1 MMLGP
6 YTCEDSDCIP
16 DESLYL
22 APGQL
27 LLPGVDPAPII
38 NYITGS
44 NSTFANPGLGFEMSF
59 GSVTKDGKVNVD
71 LQDPAT
77 VPGTSAGSTA
87 GQRTMTLGADTYQ
100 NVGSIIDVTV
110 DSATTSGSITVTL
123 PYDEATLAG
132 ASEDDLVL
140 LHYTGGEWV
149 TISNVTI
156 DKANN
161 KVTGTVTSLS
171 SFTVGTQTGTAT
183 TTSGGDGGGG
193 GGGGGGGS
201 TGDGG
206 GYKGYPFNIYTVSYD
221 TCGANMA
228 RIVVGPEYDQMD
240 IVVTTST
247 GYVMATMVDVDPVF
261 NRVIFEAPLYTDRG
275 ALQVSATAFTGSFVL
290 KATPFLTMIM
300 PCGQQP
306 ELEPEPT
313 EPVLES
319 VLESIL
325 EPTEQEQFQKP
336 DAFITQTQCP
346 IGTTLVDGECIPI
359 RVSIIIL
366 LIILLVGLAML
377 LPGLKILRRRA
388 ELLEQLEI
396 TRRPV
401 EEIPEELQKPP
412 RIEIPEPEI
421 EIPEP
426 EIEIDDI
433 EQLVN
438 SLQEQTI
445 IQERIRRM
453 ELQLLEL
460 TQEKRTI
467 QRNLT
472 ALLEQVYQEV
482 RPKVLPQ
489 LPEQLLALPAP
500 KRKYTKKK
508 RTLTDEHKAKIAAAK
523 RGRKLTPQTKEKIS
537 TVKKGRKMSDEHKAK
552 IAAAR
557 RGRKMS
563 DEHKAKIAAAH
574 TGIKHTSQTKQKMSE
589 SKKQNKLDQKK
600 KKAKLDDLKRRY
612 DILSQGENDET
623 T

>member
-1 MMLGP
+1 MGTQAVTEVTTQETGAKTGGIP
-6 YTCEDSDCIP
+6 TDSDG
-16 DESLYL
+16 
-22 APGQL
+22 GQT
-27 LLPGVDPAPII
+27 P
-38 NYITGS
+38 S
-44 NSTFANPGLGFEMSF
+44 
-59 GSVTKDGKVNVD
+59 
-71 LQDPAT
+71 
-77 VPGTSAGSTA
+77 
-87 GQRTMTLGADTYQ
+87 
-100 NVGSIIDVTV
+100 
-110 DSATTSGSITVTL
+110 
-123 PYDEATLAG
+123 
-132 ASEDDLVL
+132 
-140 LHYTGGEWV
+140 
-149 TISNVTI
+149 
-156 DKANN
+156 
-161 KVTGTVTSLS
+161 
-171 SFTVGTQTGTAT
+171 
-183 TTSGGDGGGG
+183 GGGG
-193 GGGGGGGS
+193 GGGGTTREGP
-201 TGDGG
+201 
-206 GYKGYPFNIYTVSYD
+206 GYKDYPFHIYSVSYD
-221 TCGANMA
+221 TCDANMA
-228 RIVVGPEYDQMD
+228 RIVVGPEYDRMD
-240 IVVTTST
+240 VVVRTST
-247 GYVMATMVDVDPVF
+247 GHVMATMVDVDPVM

-275 ALQVSATAFTGSFVL
+275 TLEVSASASMGLFFL
-290 KATPFLTMIM
+290 KATPFITMIM
-300 PCGQQP
+300 PCGQQPEP

-319 VLESIL
+319 VLEP

-336 DAFITQTQCP
+336 DVFITQTQCP

-366 LIILLVGLAML
+366 LIVLLAGLALL

-412 RIEIPEPEI
+412 RVEIPEPEI

-426 EIEIDDI
+426 EIEIEDI
-433 EQLVN
+433 VQLIN

-445 IQERIRRM
+445 IQEHIRRM
-453 ELQLLEL
+453 QSQLLEL
-460 TQEKRTI
+460 TREERIT

-472 ALLEQVYQEV
+472 ILLEQVYQEV

-489 LPEQLLALPAP
+489 LPRQLLALPAP

-508 RTLTDEHKAKIAAAK
+508 RTLTDEHKAKIAAVK
-523 RGRKLTPQTKEKIS
+523 RGRKLTQQTKEKIS

-574 TGIKHTSQTKQKMSE
+574 TGTKHSSQTKQKMSE
-589 SKKQNKLDQKK
+589 SKKQTKLEKK
-600 KKAKLDDLKRRY
+600 KKKSDLDDLKRRY

>member
-1 MMLGP
+1 MLKFKP
-6 YTCEDSDCIP
+6 P
-16 DESLYL
+16 V
-22 APGQL
+22 L
-27 LLPGVDPAPII
+27 LLA
-38 NYITGS
+38 
-44 NSTFANPGLGFEMSF
+44 
-59 GSVTKDGKVNVD
+59 
-71 LQDPAT
+71 
-77 VPGTSAGSTA
+77 
-87 GQRTMTLGADTYQ
+87 
-100 NVGSIIDVTV
+100 
-110 DSATTSGSITVTL
+110 SGSGVCCL
-123 PYDEATLAG
+123 GG
-132 ASEDDLVL
+132 A
-140 LHYTGGEWV
+140 
-149 TISNVTI
+149 
-156 DKANN
+156 
-161 KVTGTVTSLS
+161 
-171 SFTVGTQTGTAT
+171 F
-183 TTSGGDGGGG
+183 GGGG
-193 GGGGGGGS
+193 GGGGGRV
-201 TGDGG
+201 DRERP
-206 GYKGYPFNIYTVSYD
+206 GYRDYPFNIYNVSYD
-221 TCGANMA
+221 TCDANMA
-228 RIVVGPEYDQMD
+228 RIIVGPEYDQMD

-247 GYVMATMVDVDPVF
+247 GYVMATMVDVDPIL

-306 ELEPEPT
+306 ELEPKPT

-319 VLESIL
+319 VL

-445 IQERIRRM
+445 IQEQIRRM

-460 TQEKRTI
+460 TQEKLTI

-472 ALLEQVYQEV
+472 VLLEQVYQEV

-552 IAAAR
+552 IAAAK

>member
-1 MMLGP
+1 
-6 YTCEDSDCIP
+6 
-16 DESLYL
+16 
-22 APGQL
+22 
-27 LLPGVDPAPII
+27 
-38 NYITGS
+38 
-44 NSTFANPGLGFEMSF
+44 
-59 GSVTKDGKVNVD
+59 
-71 LQDPAT
+71 
-77 VPGTSAGSTA
+77 
-87 GQRTMTLGADTYQ
+87 
-100 NVGSIIDVTV
+100 
-110 DSATTSGSITVTL
+110 
-123 PYDEATLAG
+123 
-132 ASEDDLVL
+132 
-140 LHYTGGEWV
+140 
-149 TISNVTI
+149 
-156 DKANN
+156 
-161 KVTGTVTSLS
+161 
-171 SFTVGTQTGTAT
+171 
-183 TTSGGDGGGG
+183 
-193 GGGGGGGS
+193 
-201 TGDGG
+201 
-206 GYKGYPFNIYTVSYD
+206 
-221 TCGANMA
+221 MA

-247 GYVMATMVDVDPVF
+247 GYVMATMVDVDPIF
-261 NRVIFEAPLYTDRG
+261 NRVIFEAPLSTDRG

-290 KATPFLTMIM
+290 RATPFITTIM
-300 PCGQQP
+300 QCGQQP

-325 EPTEQEQFQKP
+325 EPAEQEQFQKP

-346 IGTTLVDGECIPI
+346 IGTTLVDGECVPI

-445 IQERIRRM
+445 IQEQIRRM
-453 ELQLLEL
+453 KLQLLEL

-552 IAAAR
+552 IAAA
-557 RGRKMS
+557 
-563 DEHKAKIAAAH
+563 H

>member
-1 MMLGP
+1 M
-6 YTCEDSDCIP
+6 
-16 DESLYL
+16 
-22 APGQL
+22 
-27 LLPGVDPAPII
+27 
-38 NYITGS
+38 
-44 NSTFANPGLGFEMSF
+44 
-59 GSVTKDGKVNVD
+59 
-71 LQDPAT
+71 
-77 VPGTSAGSTA
+77 
-87 GQRTMTLGADTYQ
+87 
-100 NVGSIIDVTV
+100 TV

-123 PYDEATLAG
+123 PYDEATLG
-132 ASEDDLVL
+132 GVSEDDVIL
-140 LHYTGGEWV
+140 LHYIGGEWV
-149 TISNVTI
+149 TVENITI
-156 DKANN
+156 DKENN

-171 SFTVGTQTGTAT
+171 PFTVGTKTGTVTIT
-183 TTSGGDGGGG
+183 TGGDSDGVSGGGG
-193 GGGGGGGS
+193 GGGGGITREGP
-201 TGDGG
+201 
-206 GYKGYPFNIYTVSYD
+206 GYTDYPFNIYSVSTD
-221 TCGANMA
+221 TCDANMA
-228 RIVVGPEYDQMD
+228 RIIVGPEYDQMD

-247 GYVMATMVDVDPVF
+247 GYVMATMVDVDPIF
-261 NRVIFEAPLYTDRG
+261 NRVMFEAPLYTDRG

-290 KATPFLTMIM
+290 RATPFITTIM
-300 PCGQQP
+300 QCGQQP

-336 DAFITQTQCP
+336 DAFITQIQCP

-359 RVSIIIL
+359 RVSIITL

-552 IAAAR
+552 IAAAK

>member
-1 MMLGP
+1 
-6 YTCEDSDCIP
+6 
-16 DESLYL
+16 
-22 APGQL
+22 
-27 LLPGVDPAPII
+27 
-38 NYITGS
+38 
-44 NSTFANPGLGFEMSF
+44 
-59 GSVTKDGKVNVD
+59 
-71 LQDPAT
+71 
-77 VPGTSAGSTA
+77 
-87 GQRTMTLGADTYQ
+87 
-100 NVGSIIDVTV
+100 
-110 DSATTSGSITVTL
+110 
-123 PYDEATLAG
+123 
-132 ASEDDLVL
+132 
-140 LHYTGGEWV
+140 
-149 TISNVTI
+149 
-156 DKANN
+156 
-161 KVTGTVTSLS
+161 
-171 SFTVGTQTGTAT
+171 
-183 TTSGGDGGGG
+183 
-193 GGGGGGGS
+193 
-201 TGDGG
+201 
-206 GYKGYPFNIYTVSYD
+206 
-221 TCGANMA
+221 MA
-228 RIVVGPEYDQMD
+228 RIIVGPQYDQMD

-247 GYVMATMVDVDPVF
+247 GYVMATMVDVDPIF
-261 NRVIFEAPLYTDRG
+261 NRVIFEAPLSTDRG

-290 KATPFLTMIM
+290 RATPVLTMIM
-300 PCGQQP
+300 HVVNNQN
-306 ELEPEPT
+306 PEPT

-359 RVSIIIL
+359 RVSIITL
-366 LIILLVGLAML
+366 LIILLVGLAIL

-445 IQERIRRM
+445 IQEQIRRM

-552 IAAAR
+552 IAAAK

>member
-1 MMLGP
+1 
-6 YTCEDSDCIP
+6 
-16 DESLYL
+16 
-22 APGQL
+22 
-27 LLPGVDPAPII
+27 
-38 NYITGS
+38 
-44 NSTFANPGLGFEMSF
+44 
-59 GSVTKDGKVNVD
+59 
-71 LQDPAT
+71 
-77 VPGTSAGSTA
+77 
-87 GQRTMTLGADTYQ
+87 
-100 NVGSIIDVTV
+100 
-110 DSATTSGSITVTL
+110 
-123 PYDEATLAG
+123 
-132 ASEDDLVL
+132 
-140 LHYTGGEWV
+140 
-149 TISNVTI
+149 
-156 DKANN
+156 
-161 KVTGTVTSLS
+161 
-171 SFTVGTQTGTAT
+171 
-183 TTSGGDGGGG
+183 
-193 GGGGGGGS
+193 
-201 TGDGG
+201 
-206 GYKGYPFNIYTVSYD
+206 
-221 TCGANMA
+221 
-228 RIVVGPEYDQMD
+228 
-240 IVVTTST
+240 
-247 GYVMATMVDVDPVF
+247 MATMVDVDPVF

-275 ALQVSATAFTGSFVL
+275 ALQVSAIANSGTGTGSFVL

-306 ELEPEPT
+306 ELEPELEPEPI

-319 VLESIL
+319 VLGL

-366 LIILLVGLAML
+366 LVVLLAGLVLL

-445 IQERIRRM
+445 IQEQIRRM
-453 ELQLLEL
+453 KLQLLEL
-460 TQEKRTI
+460 TQEKLTI

-472 ALLEQVYQEV
+472 VLLEQVYQEV

-552 IAAAR
+552 IAAAK

-600 KKAKLDDLKRRY
+600 KKAELDDLKRRY
-612 DILSQGENDET
+612 DILGQGENDET